1 LQALT
6 KIGDMYRKVRGFTSE
21 RPSNF
26 GWVVDGKLAGS
37 GMPVT
42 KDEFDWAVSQGI
54 GAILTIREVPLPE
67 QWVNG
72 SVDYMHVQV
81 DDFAAPEIEDIA
93 RAVEFIESQNAKS
106 KPVMVHCAAGKGRT
120 GVILACYLVK
130 NEGLSS
136 QAAIEKIRAM
146 RPGSI
151 QSEVQEWAITMY
163 EKYLKSG

>member
-1 LQALT
+1 MT
-6 KIGDMYRKVRGFTSE
+6 KIGDVYRKVRGLTSE

-42 KDEFDWAVSQGI
+42 KDEFDWAVEQGI
-54 GAILTIREVPLPE
+54 GAVLTVKEDPLPE

-72 SVDYMHVQV
+72 SVDYLHLEVV
-81 DDFAAPEIEDIA
+81 DFGAPEIEDIA
-93 RAVEFIESQNAKS
+93 RAIEFIELQNAKS

-130 NEGLSS
+130 NEGMSP
-136 QAAIEKIRAM
+136 QAAIERIRAM

-151 QSEVQEWAITMY
+151 QSESQEWAIAMY
-163 EKYLKSG
+163 EKHLKSSK

>member
-1 LQALT
+1 LT
-6 KIGDMYRKVRGFTSE
+6 KIGDVYRKVRGLTSE

-42 KDEFDWAVSQGI
+42 KDEFDWAVGQGI
-54 GAILTIREVPLPE
+54 GAILTVKEDPLPE

-72 SVDYMHVQV
+72 SVDYLHVQV
-81 DDFAAPEIEDIA
+81 VDFGAPEIEDIA
-93 RAVEFIESQNAKS
+93 RAIEFIELQNEKS
-106 KPVMVHCAAGKGRT
+106 RPVMVHCAAGKGRT

-130 NEGLSS
+130 NEGLTP
-136 QAAIEKIRAM
+136 QEAIERIRAM

-151 QSEVQEWAITMY
+151 QSESQEWAIAMY
-163 EKYLKSG
+163 EKYLKNKK

>member
-1 LQALT
+1 
-6 KIGDMYRKVRGFTSE
+6 MYRKVRGLTSE

-42 KDEFDWAVSQGI
+42 KDEFDWAVEQGI
-54 GAILTIREVPLPE
+54 GAVLTVKEDPLPE
-67 QWVNG
+67 KWVNG
-72 SVDYMHVQV
+72 SVDYLHLEVV
-81 DDFAAPEIEDIA
+81 DFGAPEIEDIA
-93 RAVEFIESQNAKS
+93 RAIEFIELQNANS

-130 NEGLSS
+130 NEGLSP
-136 QAAIEKIRAM
+136 QQAIEKIRAM

-151 QSEVQEWAITMY
+151 QSESQEWAIAMY
-163 EKYLKSG
+163 EKHLKSR